1 MGVKLASIP
10 VSVWAN
16 RGIAENRSRFL
27 AISSELSTIRRNF
40 RGEEQAEKI
49 LALYREGNYKP
60 YLALKS
66 SLVLLSQIPIFVWV
80 FVGVSDSEG
89 VRGQRLWLI
98 DDVSQ
103 PDGLLQ
109 LGSLMM
115 NLLPLVMLVLS
126 VFNLLHMSRVRKM
139 ETSQLAAG
147 WAVALGFFVLLYGSP
162 AALVIYW
169 TANIVLQ
176 WLIDV
181 LILLRES
188 RLQGEQ

>member
-1 MGVKLASIP
+1 M
-10 VSVWAN
+10 SVWAN

-27 AISSELSTIRRNF
+27 ALSPELGTIRRDF

-49 LALYREGNYKP
+49 LALYREGNYNP

-66 SLVLLSQIPIFVWV
+66 SIVLLSQIPIFVWV
-80 FVGVSDSEG
+80 FVGVSQSEQ

-109 LGSLMM
+109 LGSFTM
-115 NLLPLVMLVLS
+115 NLFPLVMLILS
-126 VFNLLHMSRVRKM
+126 ILNLLHMSRLRKM

-147 WAVALGFFVLLYGSP
+147 WAVAGGFFVLLYGSP

-181 LILLRES
+181 LIVLRES
-188 RLQGEQ
+188 RLQVEK